1 MVQAMRRFYTLT
13 ACCPHQGSSAYGN
26 PPAPELISTLPEQA
40 SRCKM
45 LLRFETAVIATP
57 GIRTQRSQ
65 EVRLSL
71 KRETITI
78 QKPDRERKRPAKIFI
93 PDLTPQ
99 RGLNLCFQHL
109 HLKREDSLARE
120 GGRPL

>member
-1 MVQAMRRFYTLT
+1 
-13 ACCPHQGSSAYGN
+13 
-26 PPAPELISTLPEQA
+26 
-40 SRCKM
+40 M
-45 LLRFETAVIATP
+45 LLGFETAVIATP
-57 GIRTQRSQ
+57 GIHTQHSQ

-71 KRETITI
+71 TI

>member
-1 MVQAMRRFYTLT
+1 
-13 ACCPHQGSSAYGN
+13 
-26 PPAPELISTLPEQA
+26 
-40 SRCKM
+40 M
-45 LLRFETAVIATP
+45 LLRFGTAVTATP
-57 GIRTQRSQ
+57 GIHTQRSQ

-71 KRETITI
+71 QRETITI
-78 QKPDRERKRPAKIFI
+78 QKPDQERKRPAKIFI

-109 HLKREDSLARE
+109 HLKGEDALARE